1 MLVIVIAGVSA
12 SMARAI
18 GQSVAGKTVGL
29 QASAKMEH
37 VSAETEAAGQ
47 DVGAK
52 AGADATQGA
61 GKEQGAARCC
71 KEIQELV
78 LANAGGGHRSTLGA
92 GESMK

>member
-1 MLVIVIAGVSA
+1 MLIIVIEGVSA
-12 SMARAI
+12 SMARAS

-37 VSAETEAAGQ
+37 VSVETEAAGQ

-61 GKEQGAARCC
+61 GVVQGAARCS
-71 KEIQELV
+71 KEIQEHA